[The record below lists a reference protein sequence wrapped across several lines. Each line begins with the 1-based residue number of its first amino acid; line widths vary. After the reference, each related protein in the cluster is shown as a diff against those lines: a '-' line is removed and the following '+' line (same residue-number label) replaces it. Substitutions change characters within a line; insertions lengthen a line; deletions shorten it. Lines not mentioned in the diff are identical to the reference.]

1 MPGAT
6 AVGALLSHLRERWAA
21 RSEFG
26 GLDEREVDS
35 LARDL
40 GMTAKDLESLVEKG
54 PDAANLLYQRMKAI
68 GVSKDAVEKA
78 AYGVMRDLER
88 TCACC
93 NDKGICERDLR
104 KHPEDPAWKSYCPN
118 ALTLDDLKK
127 LKSGSVV

>member
-1 MPGAT
+1 MPGTT

-21 RSEFG
+21 RNELS

-54 PDAANLLYQRMKAI
+54 PDAAILLYERMQAI

-93 NDKGICERDLR
+93 NDKGICEKDLR
-104 KHPEDPAWKSYCPN
+104 MHPKDPLWKSYCPN
-118 ALTLDDLKK
+118 AFTLDDLKK
-127 LKSGSVV
+127 LTSGNVG